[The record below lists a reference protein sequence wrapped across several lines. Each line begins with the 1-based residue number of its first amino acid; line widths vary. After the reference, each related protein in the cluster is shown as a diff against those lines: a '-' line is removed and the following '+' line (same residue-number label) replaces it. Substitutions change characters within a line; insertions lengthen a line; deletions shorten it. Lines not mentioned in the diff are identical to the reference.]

1 MHKSLGN
8 GVDPADVFN
17 ENGADILRLW
27 AASADYHADVRCSKE
42 IFKQLSQNYLKFRNT
57 CKFMLDNLVDFDPEK
72 LTKPEEM
79 PKLDRWLITKLNEL
93 IEKAEQSYCDY
104 EFHII
109 THAVNDFCVTTLS
122 SFYLDIVKDRL
133 YCDGA
138 DSLSRRSAQTALYL
152 TLHTLSKLF
161 APILAFTCDEI
172 WLAMPHTGEDDARN
186 VVLNEMNKPF
196 TAYALT
202 AEEMSNWEKLAE
214 VRTVVNGVL
223 EAARAEKKIGK
234 SLEADVHLTVP
245 AEDAFLANVDGKE
258 LADLLIVSQVEVT
271 VGDSVKASAEE
282 AAGTKCPRCWKHS
295 TAANAEGLCPRC
307 AEVMRSFPDLA

>member
-1 MHKSLGN
+1 M
-8 GVDPADVFN
+8 
-17 ENGADILRLW
+17 
-27 AASADYHADVRCSKE
+27 
-42 IFKQLSQNYLKFRNT
+42 
-57 CKFMLDNLVDFDPEK
+57 
-72 LTKPEEM
+72 
-79 PKLDRWLITKLNEL
+79 
-93 IEKAEQSYCDY
+93 
-104 EFHII
+104 
-109 THAVNDFCVTTLS
+109 
-122 SFYLDIVKDRL
+122 
-133 YCDGA
+133 
-138 DSLSRRSAQTALYL
+138 
-152 TLHTLSKLF
+152 
-161 APILAFTCDEI
+161 
-172 WLAMPHTGEDDARN
+172 
-186 VVLNEMNKPF
+186 VLNEMNKPF

-202 AEEMSNWEKLAE
+202 AEEMANWEKLAE